1 MNVGDFIRAFTEFNE
16 QKVYFIVKDFLELGY
31 DPKEVTEM
39 LRKAMDIVGKKYAEG
54 EFFLSELVMA
64 GEIFKQTL
72 ALLKPA
78 MMERRI
84 VLNVARL

>member
-1 MNVGDFIRAFTEFNE
+1 MNVGEFIRAFTEFNE
-16 QKVYFIVKDFLELGY
+16 QKVYSMVKDFLELGY
-31 DPKEVTEM
+31 DPKEVIEM
-39 LRKAMDIVGKKYAEG
+39 LRKAMGIVGKKYAEG